1 MTYEEASRRQA
12 EALRDK
18 KGVRILAL
26 ETSCDETAAAVIE
39 DGRKILSNIVFSQI
53 FCVCRSQSLKLF
65 RTCFRQPGL
74 PFFCIYFYWF
84 LFWIHL

>member
-53 FCVCRSQSLKLF
+53 DHNADRVASFCRNHRILLSEQMI
-65 RTCFRQPGL
+65 L
-74 PFFCIYFYWF
+74 PI
-84 LFWIHL
+84 IPQGE